1 MSKKKRY
8 RRIKMK
14 FRIDR
19 DSLAPYEEQ
28 EEVEFET
35 IGELLDFLK
44 ANGESGHINL
54 FEGEDPQIEIY
65 TE

>member
-1 MSKKKRY
+1 
-8 RRIKMK
+8 MK

-19 DSLAPYEEQ
+19 DRLAPYEEQ

-35 IGELLDFLK
+35 IGELLSFLK